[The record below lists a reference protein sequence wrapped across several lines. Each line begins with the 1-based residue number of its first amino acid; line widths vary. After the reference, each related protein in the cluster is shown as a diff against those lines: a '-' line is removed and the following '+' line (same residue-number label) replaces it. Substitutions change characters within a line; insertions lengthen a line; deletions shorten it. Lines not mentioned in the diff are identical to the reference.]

1 MSGPPYLPGR
11 REIGNYRV
19 HRGERGGRWPVRTIG
34 VDPARPG
41 PPRMRTPRCYWQ
53 SPLAIQRSVGPI
65 EEWWSW
71 QSEEEWS

>member
-41 PPRMRTPRCYWQ
+41 PPRIRAPETVHEQWRVYPARVRMCRYVWMMGAGR
-53 SPLAIQRSVGPI
+53 
-65 EEWWSW
+65 
-71 QSEEEWS
+71 